1 MSIFVHVLSV
11 WTLRLAQAAI
21 LGTLA
26 IVSYEVIARYIFNS
40 PTQSS
45 LEITEYFLVA
55 MGFLPLAAI
64 SRAKGHVAVD
74 LVTSRFS
81 AAAQRNCQILVLLI
95 TAGFAA
101 VVAWFAVEMTWHAY
115 ASNTVSSSLLSF
127 PMWIAYLGIP
137 LGFFALAVDS
147 IAQLVELIGK
157 EDI

>member
-1 MSIFVHVLSV
+1 MSIFVHLLSV

-26 IVSYEVIARYIFNS
+26 IVSFEVVARYIFNS

-74 LVTSRFS
+74 LLTSQFPTS
-81 AAAQRNCQILVLLI
+81 GQRICQILVLLI
-95 TAGFAA
+95 TAGFAS
-101 VVAWFAVEMTWHAY
+101 VVCWFGVDMTWHAY
-115 ASNTVSSSLLSF
+115 LSDTASSSLLSF
-127 PMWIAYLGIP
+127 PMWIAYVGIP

-147 IAQLVELIGK
+147 IAQLTELLGQ
-157 EDI
+157 EDV